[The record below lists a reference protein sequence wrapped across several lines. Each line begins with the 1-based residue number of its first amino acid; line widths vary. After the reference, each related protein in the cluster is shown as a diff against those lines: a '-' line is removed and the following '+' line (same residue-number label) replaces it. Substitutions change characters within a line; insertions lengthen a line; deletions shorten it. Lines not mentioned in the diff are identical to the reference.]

1 METAAGRVAERQ
13 LRASP
18 LRPPDMEVVHELFAV
33 QTITDAVLSLDD
45 KGGKTPQLGNIAG
58 LLYGLLGG
66 LAAAPGDR
74 RERKIRGGS

>member
-1 METAAGRVAERQ
+1 METAAGRVAEG
-13 LRASP
+13 SP
-18 LRPPDMEVVHELFAV
+18 LRPPDMEVVLELFAV

-45 KGGKTPQLGNIAG
+45 KGGKTPQLGNVAG

-66 LAAAPGDR
+66 LAADTGDR